1 MKEDVYKKRNGARGL
16 LRVLVVLFVA
26 VLSAMSIYAQNS
38 LPAPGTGGSFRPNP
52 IGSGMPGP
60 VIPSPSMPG
69 YRPGLGAG
77 CGPGWGP
84 GWTNYPSAPIP
95 SPSWTNQGETNVIAC
110 GYDATGVWRT
120 IPMRVAYVYNG
131 VDYDVTVLAAYN
143 PWTDMW
149 NRGLNVAAYNTN
161 YYLRGVYYDFYTVL
175 STGTFYFN
183 L

>member
-69 YRPGLGAG
+69 YRPGWGGRLWTRLGSG
-77 CGPGWGP
+77 M
-84 GWTNYPSAPIP
+84 
-95 SPSWTNQGETNVIAC
+95 
-110 GYDATGVWRT
+110 D
-120 IPMRVAYVYNG
+120 
-131 VDYDVTVLAAYN
+131 
-143 PWTDMW
+143 
-149 NRGLNVAAYNTN
+149 
-161 YYLRGVYYDFYTVL
+161 
-175 STGTFYFN
+175 
-183 L
+183 